1 MKKKRYYTFNRFM
14 REKTGDKVRKISVDG
29 GFTCPNRDGKA
40 GLGGCIYCHTPSFVP
55 MSSNSQKTVSAQVGE
70 GISRLKARGFKGKF
84 IVYFQA
90 YTNTYAQVKTLKQ
103 LYDEALDCEEVIG
116 LSIGTRPDCVSN
128 EVLLLLEGYAK
139 NYHVW
144 IEYGLQSSNDKTL
157 IRINRG
163 HNYAQFEDAVKRT
176 QKRGMYICAHIILG
190 LPGEDREQMHETI
203 KRISDLGVDG
213 VKIHHL
219 QVVRGA
225 VLERKYN
232 DKEVKVLSIAD
243 YVPLVCDI
251 IERLSPEMIVHRLIG
266 DVYDELLVA
275 PRWELSK
282 TEILSLIDKEMERR
296 GTYQGARYIP

>member
-1 MKKKRYYTFNRFM
+1 M
-14 REKTGDKVRKISVDG
+14 REKTGEKIRKISVDG
-29 GFTCPNRDGKA
+29 GFTCPNRNGKS
-40 GLGGCIYCHTPSFVP
+40 GFGGCTYCHTPSFVP
-55 MSSNSQKTVSAQVGE
+55 RSSNRQKPVRIQVEE
-70 GISRLKARGFKGKF
+70 GISRLKTRGFKGKF

-90 YTNTYAQVKTLKQ
+90 YTNTYAPIEALKQ
-103 LYDEALDCEEVIG
+103 LYDEALDHEDVIG

-128 EVLLLLEGYAK
+128 GVLLLLEGYAK
-139 NYHVW
+139 RYHVW
-144 IEYGLQSSNDKTL
+144 IEYGLQSSSDKTL

-176 QKRGMYICAHIILG
+176 QKRGMYICTHIILG
-190 LPGEDREQMHETI
+190 LPGEDQEQMCETV

-219 QVVRGA
+219 QVVRGT
-225 VLERKYN
+225 VLEREYN
-232 DKEVKVLSIAD
+232 DKEVDVFSIAD

-275 PRWELSK
+275 PHWELSK
-282 TEILSLIDKEMERR
+282 AEILSLIDKEMERR
-296 GTYQGARYIP
+296 GTYQGSRYIR